1 MAGLLYDPAQPLS
14 LIEMVNNPAWM
25 GVKPTL
31 GQRNNNWGNL
41 RTNDAFEGK
50 TGTNKSYDTYE
61 TPEKG
66 LRALA
71 RVLDTYSSKHGID
84 TIDALVNRYAPA
96 SDNTGGS
103 HENYKKFIA
112 QQLGVGT
119 NDTIDVKGRRAEL
132 MDAIVRFENKNR
144 PLASP
149 QMLQQAIADADGT
162 KENQA
167 MAQSLPAFS
176 GGMMDET
183 FTPTPQTLP
192 PQNND
197 GYGEMRRLNYTEA
210 QIAEAKRLGLSA
222 SQYIAQQGQQT
233 ATPPQMGVVD
243 DGALTNIDG
252 SEIDD
257 RAILANVP
265 DFVRGIAG
273 GGANA
278 IPQAPALNAAI
289 ANGDGDGSDA
299 ADEGNQL
306 MQSGILMSPANAATR
321 TPSTGSY
328 SVSQLPPE
336 PTMSPPVS
344 GQRRDQSAMSF
355 PSMIDKY
362 DMAIRIG
369 GRGAAAASKGGLAA
383 LGAMTDEYGKIRDA
397 ENKSALDIYKA
408 ALKGDAKKA
417 KTLQENQAQI
427 GQIDQTIF
435 DMDRAL
441 ANLEGG
447 NMSLTGWFDSTL
459 GAAWDNIVG
468 NPEAAARLLLQKLRV
483 DDTLL
488 RVAQTKGAISN
499 KEMDLFMSPA
509 PSDKADEKVWIQ
521 WIKDRR
527 VAIQRVRDRLAG
539 GQTVDP
545 SQQASTAQINAFGSS
560 QQNPA
565 TTTVSPNVAAA
576 RKALTQ

>member
-41 RTNDAFEGK
+41 RTTDAFEGK

-112 QQLGVGT
+112 QQLGVGI

-132 MDAIVRFENKNR
+132 MDAIIRFENKNR
-144 PLASP
+144 PLAS
-149 QMLQQAIADADGT
+149 QEQLLQAIADADGKPINEGT
-162 KENQA
+162 KPMNQFFGYHQDGQKAALTQPIGSAAFQPSEIEKA
-167 MAQSLPAFS
+167 MAESLRAQGVPEHEIGAYIE
-176 GGMMDET
+176 GQRARQADGT
-183 FTPTPQTLP
+183 VY
-192 PQNND
+192 ND
-197 GYGEMRRLNYTEA
+197 MGTVMPHPV
-210 QIAEAKRLGLSA
+210 A
-222 SQYIAQQGQQT
+222 SQ
-233 ATPPQMGVVD
+233 M
-243 DGALTNIDG
+243 
-252 SEIDD
+252 
-257 RAILANVP
+257 
-265 DFVRGIAG
+265 
-273 GGANA
+273 
-278 IPQAPALNAAI
+278 
-289 ANGDGDGSDA
+289 NGDGDGSDA

-383 LGAMTDEYGKIRDA
+383 IGAMTDEYGKIRDA

-408 ALKGDAKKA
+408 ALKGDAKNA
-417 KTLQENQAQI
+417 KQARADQEQI
-427 GQIDQTIF
+427 GQIDQALF
-435 DMDRAL
+435 DMNKAKEYL
-441 ANLEGG
+441 AAG
-447 NMSLTGWFDSTL
+447 NLTGLFDN
-459 GAAWDNIVG
+459 NIVG
-468 NPEAAARLLLQKLRV
+468 FFDKLSGNKRAVGRKLLEKLRV

-488 RVAQTKGAISN
+488 RIAQTKGAISN
-499 KEMDLFMSPA
+499 KEMELFLA
-509 PSDKADEKVWIQ
+509 PSPDLNDQESVWEQ
-521 WIKDRR
+521 WINDRIE
-527 VAIQRVRDRLAG
+527 ALNRVRTRLSG
-539 GQTVDP
+539 GQQVAEGER
-545 SQQASTAQINAFGSS
+545 ASADQVNQFGSS
-560 QQNPA
+560 FQASPQPIGVGQS
-565 TTTVSPNVAAA
+565 TTINGVTVKRIN
-576 RKALTQ
+576 